1 MNETNINLV
10 SEINESRETAAID
23 VIGFRKEY
31 DDVVAADGISFHL
44 PRGTVGAL
52 IGPNGA
58 GKTTTIRALCGIL
71 QPTSGQLRVA
81 GYDVTADPL
90 QVKQRVAY
98 VPDDPPLFE
107 TLTVWE
113 HLQFVASAYGVLE
126 YQDLAES
133 LLAELDL
140 LPKKNALASE
150 LSRGMRQ
157 KVAIACAYLH
167 QPEILFFD
175 EPLTGLDPAA
185 IRLLKQTMA
194 DKAAVGATVLV
205 SSHLLALVED
215 ICRHL
220 IILRTGKCLFS
231 GSVEQARSEHP
242 DTESLEDVFF
252 RITES

>member
-1 MNETNINLV
+1 MD
-10 SEINESRETAAID
+10 AID
-23 VIGFRKEY
+23 VDDFRKVY
-31 DDVVAADGISFHL
+31 DSTVAADGISFSL
-44 PRGTVGAL
+44 PSGTVGAL

-58 GKTTTIRALCGIL
+58 GKTTTIRALCGIIR
-71 QPTSGQLRVA
+71 PTSGVLRVA
-81 GYDVTADPL
+81 GFDVQTEPL

-113 HLQFVASAYGVLE
+113 HLKFVASAYQVADFQSEAEQLLCQLNLE
-126 YQDLAES
+126 NKRTS
-133 LLAELDL
+133 
-140 LPKKNALASE
+140 LASE

-167 QPEILFFD
+167 SPEVLFFD

-185 IRLLKQTMA
+185 IRLLKQTMSE
-194 DKAAVGATVLV
+194 KAEQGATVLV

-220 IILRTGKCLFS
+220 IILRQGKCLFS
-231 GSVEQARSEHP
+231 GSVDEARQTYPE
-242 DTESLEDVFF
+242 TGSLEDVFF
-252 RITES
+252 RITEQAHPSQHG